1 MRRLFLLGFTL
12 AALLSPCVVSAKA
25 VSNLGITIVS
35 CVVNSNGSNQTN
47 GINVVYYNTHA
58 SPATEVDFKVKY
70 RKHAYVLVDRGSFS
84 QGAQINHNLTDAL
97 VGEVWEGPQA
107 KLCTVTRVFLA
118 NGKELE

>member
-1 MRRLFLLGFTL
+1 MRRLFLLGLTL
-12 AALLSPCVVSAKA
+12 AALLPPCVVSAK
-25 VSNLGITIVS
+25 VESNLGITIGS
-35 CVVNSNGSNQTN
+35 CVVNSNGGNQTN

-70 RKHAYVLVDRGSFS
+70 RKHTYLLVDRGSFA
-84 QGAQINHNLTDAL
+84 QNAQINHNLTDAL